1 VESTVEHW
9 PAVIIAGIV
18 GVAMASAVALA
29 TIRLS
34 DQHTTHSPPGTTSA
48 PAIAHR

>member
-1 VESTVEHW
+1 MESTVEHW

-34 DQHTTHSPPGTTSA
+34 DQHTHSPPGTSSA